1 MYCMKCGREISEENV
16 FCDSCLEDM
25 SRYPIKPG
33 TPIQLPA
40 SAPVTEEK
48 KKPLRPKKE
57 VPPEQRLRQSRATV
71 RLLALV
77 LAVLVAAFVVLCLF
91 TLQLLEQQ
99 GQPFQIF

>member
-1 MYCMKCGREISEENV
+1 MYCMKCGREISEDNV

-33 TPIQLPA
+33 TPIQLPTH
-40 SAPVTEEK
+40 APVTEEK
-48 KKPLRPKKE
+48 KKPLRLKKE

-77 LAVLVAAFVVLCLF
+77 LAVLVAAFVILCLF

>member
-1 MYCMKCGREISEENV
+1 MYCMKCGREISEDNV

-40 SAPVTEEK
+40 HAPVTEEK
-48 KKPLRPKKE
+48 KKPLRFKKE

-77 LAVLVAAFVVLCLF
+77 LAALVAAFVVLCLF